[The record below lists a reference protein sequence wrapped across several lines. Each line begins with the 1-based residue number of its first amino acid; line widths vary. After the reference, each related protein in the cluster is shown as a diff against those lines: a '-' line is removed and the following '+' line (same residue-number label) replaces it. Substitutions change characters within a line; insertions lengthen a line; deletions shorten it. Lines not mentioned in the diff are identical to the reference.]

1 VILPKNIIIKNLIFL
16 LKKIYKDPY
25 ALSLEESSLI
35 ELINYHKHINNR
47 KKHRTVTTTI
57 DSKNY
62 SFQSFE
68 DDNYLNHLVVDG
80 SFEIETVRLIKNL
93 TNKKMVSVD
102 IGANIGATAI
112 LLSDLTKHVYCF
124 EPGNDTFFFLR
135 DNTKMK
141 NNITYFNFALGD
153 CNKREFI
160 NTAPMSSGS
169 YISKTN
175 YTNFLE
181 RKEIYIR
188 KYDDVMLLK
197 KVDFI
202 KIDVEGYEWKVLSKA
217 KKSLKKYKPVVL
229 FELNHWCLNAFH
241 RMSLPD
247 FFDKIFSI
255 FPHLIAIHDSQNV
268 VLNAKNPRDYYTLLK
283 EHLVRFKYMNLLG
296 FFDNHQIKSLK
307 KVYKFSE

>member
-1 VILPKNIIIKNLIFL
+1 MILPKNMIIKNLIFL

-35 ELINYHKHINNR
+35 ELTNYHKHIENR
-47 KKHRTVTTTI
+47 KKHRTVTTKI

-124 EPGNDTFFFLR
+124 EPGNDTFLFLR

-160 NTAPMSSGS
+160 NTSPMSSGS

-188 KYDDVMLLK
+188 KYDDVMLSK

-255 FPHLIAIHDSQNV
+255 FPHLIAIHDSQTV
-268 VLNAKNPRDYYTLLK
+268 VLNAKNPSNYYTLLN

-296 FFDNHQIKSLK
+296 FFDDHQIKSLK